1 MNPSLGETKPFVT
14 RVVREAALGHA
25 LFSTKDPERWR
36 SRSEDLGKLCA
47 EVWYDDLPERDRAW
61 AAAHRESFR
70 KWVDDQGPNGTEPGA
85 SESALRGS
93 QGHIPRTFTPPW
105 PMLLAA
111 VESAFLAFVNAF
123 DETPASDGEQAPAAA
138 ASRLQRTYLWRTLAS
153 DDTAEQHRP
162 GMLRAFQRGFRLA
175 LRGAPSSMKRP
186 IPPMLEPPW
195 YWGAGLPEYPG
206 PSAARERALRA
217 ERDQALQAPPV
228 PGDRQ
233 GWLTR
238 QQELRALYASA
249 WRDDVPEEDRE
260 WAQAVRDCCTR
271 HVNRRRRD
279 AIAQSAYESY
289 LQSSGGV
296 FDRAPGRPWPNL
308 SHHASEPWRAFVD
321 RVDDAPDGESEI
333 ETAEAAAREYWDTLY
348 REAPPWDSDPDQ
360 AHWLAAVRAARA
372 KAQADDS
379 PPERAR

>member
-1 MNPSLGETKPFVT
+1 MNLSMGETKAFVP
-14 RVVREAALGHA
+14 RVMREATIGHG
-25 LFSTKDPERWR
+25 LFSTKEPEEWK
-36 SRSEDLGKLCA
+36 SSFEDLGKLYA
-47 EVWYDDLPERDRAW
+47 EVWHDDLPEGDRAW
-61 AAAHRESFR
+61 AAAHRERFGE
-70 KWVDDQGPNGTEPGA
+70 WLYEPRPSTIDRTASPSPPLSGA
-85 SESALRGS
+85 GRVPG
-93 QGHIPRTFTPPW
+93 RFTPPW

-123 DETPASDGEQAPAAA
+123 EEAPTGDSEQAAAGA
-138 ASRLQRTYLWRTLAS
+138 ASRLHRTYLWRILSA

-162 GMLRAFQRGFRLA
+162 RALRAFQRGFQLG
-175 LRGAPSSMKRP
+175 LRGTPRSMKRP

-238 QQELRALYASA
+238 QQELRELYASA
-249 WRDDVPEEDRE
+249 WREDVPEEDRE

-271 HVNRRRRD
+271 HVYRRRRD
-279 AIAQSAYESY
+279 AIAQSAYEGY

-296 FDRAPGRPWPNL
+296 FDGAPGRPWPNL
-308 SHHASEPWRAFVD
+308 SRHASEPWRAFVD
-321 RVDDAPDGESEI
+321 RVDDAPEGESELA
-333 ETAEAAAREYWDTLY
+333 TAEAAAREYWDTLY
-348 REAPPWDSDPDQ
+348 REAPPWNSDPDQ

-379 PPERAR
+379 PPERVR